1 MPDEHEFAPPDE
13 CNNVH
18 GSDRGCGPVAATGC
32 AVRVRRQNSGFTL
45 IELVITVAI
54 IGLLASA
61 AIPLAS
67 MAIQREKESEL
78 RAALR
83 EIRSAIDAYKE
94 AAEQGRITTEA
105 DKSGYPANLK
115 LLYEGVA
122 DASRPDNTMIY
133 FIRRLPRDPFFPDG
147 KAAPEDTWGL
157 RSYASPPD
165 NPQAGD
171 DVFDVYSLSSRKG
184 LNGVPYH
191 DW

>member
-1 MPDEHEFAPPDE
+1 
-13 CNNVH
+13 V
-18 GSDRGCGPVAATGC
+18 T
-32 AVRVRRQNSGFTL
+32 VRRPQTGFTL

-61 AIPLAS
+61 AFPLTS

-83 EIRSAIDAYKE
+83 DIRNAIDAYKY
-94 AAEQGRITTEA
+94 AAEQGRITMEA
-105 DKSGYPANLK
+105 DKSGYPADLK
-115 LLYEGVA
+115 LLYEGVE
-122 DASRPDNTMIY
+122 DASRPDKTKMY
-133 FIRRLPRDPFFPDG
+133 FIRRLPRDPFYPDG
-147 KAAPEDTWGL
+147 TAAAEETWGL

-165 NPQAGD
+165 SPQPGD
-171 DVFDVYSLSSRKG
+171 DVYDVYSLSTGKG